1 MRVSIEQFVEN
12 VREREREDPD
22 KRGQGWEVYT
32 KILYSLE
39 ASSKSI
45 SRMEKIGLAP
55 TILEENMED
64 VIHLLKLIRRK
75 I

>member
-12 VREREREDPD
+12 VREREREDPA
-22 KRGQGWEVYT
+22 KKGHGWEVYT
-32 KILYSLE
+32 RILDSLE